1 MDLESLLEHQSSLQS
16 KMTSLYTMLYVFIS
30 IVSLIEFDACTPQT
44 CPLKILYLTL
54 TGRFLKK
61 NRNVTNLKSE
71 KLCFQAKFAASG
83 GRFSAA
89 LQYDLI
95 HFNLGGECQQ

>member
-1 MDLESLLEHQSSLQS
+1 MPFEDLIFNAYRQ
-16 KMTSLYTMLYVFIS
+16 IS
-30 IVSLIEFDACTPQT
+30 
-44 CPLKILYLTL
+44 
-54 TGRFLKK
+54 KK